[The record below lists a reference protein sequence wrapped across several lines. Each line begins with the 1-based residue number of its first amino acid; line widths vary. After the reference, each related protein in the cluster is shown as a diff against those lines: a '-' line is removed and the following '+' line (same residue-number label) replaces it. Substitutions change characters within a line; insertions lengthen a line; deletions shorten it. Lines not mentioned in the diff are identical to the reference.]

1 MEAAERARAFRRV
14 ARIVHPDKCHHP
26 FAKEAFQRLF
36 NCSRRLTNKSGKS
49 LYSYYIIRI
58 LKKTTPFIADFTNN
72 HSTHHDDSTPTAT
85 EEKKGFF
92 YDVATAGY

>member
-49 LYSYYIIRI
+49 LYSYYLIRI
-58 LKKTTPFIADFTNN
+58 LKTTAPFIADFYYNN
-72 HSTHHDDSTPTAT
+72 GTHRNPIATTT

-92 YDVATAGY
+92 YDVATAGC